1 MRAVAAVGAGADDA
15 LFLGKA
21 GEEDVEEAAE
31 GEAEQGG
38 EDGSDEL
45 EWIQNFD
52 FAPYGFSASIN

>member
-1 MRAVAAVGAGADDA
+1 VAAVGAGADDA